1 MSKIRESAKAMAI
14 AFRDSQFH
22 LTVAQSLPYDE
33 DMQFKEHNTTLYLA
47 ELEEFIAMLI
57 TYTAYS

>member
-1 MSKIRESAKAMAI
+1 MAL
-14 AFRDSQFH
+14 AFRDSQFR